1 MARFAPEQVRI
12 HGHQVSFRRGGSG
25 PVLLLLHGIAG
36 SSRTWREVMP
46 MLAERYTVIAP
57 DLIGHGDSAKP
68 VGDYSL
74 GAHASGLRDLL
85 ALLGV
90 ERATIVGQSFGGG
103 VAMQLAYQ
111 HPELCERLVL
121 VDSGGLGR
129 EVSWILRLLTLP
141 GAEYVMPVLFPHLAR
156 QSGNSIARFL
166 FDRGLRSERLA
177 EMWRA
182 YASLTEAANRKAFIR
197 TMRSVIDPG
206 GQSVSAMDRLYLASH
221 LPTLIIWGERDEIIP
236 VSHAYAAHEA
246 IPGSHLEVMEG
257 VGHFPHVERPL
268 AFVAVLTD
276 FMETTQPNPF
286 THEQLREILRR
297 HEAGLDGPGTPSP
310 RPGSAGGDD
319 PTAPLD
325 LEIA

>member
-12 HGHQVSFRRGGSG
+12 HGHQVSFRRGGQG

-46 MLAERYTVIAP
+46 MLAERYTVLAP

-74 GAHASGLRDLL
+74 GAHASGLRDFL

-90 ERATIVGQSFGGG
+90 ERATVVGQSFGGG

-129 EVSWILRLLTLP
+129 EVSWMLRLLTVP
-141 GAEYVMPVLFPHLAR
+141 GAEYVMPVLFPQFAR

-221 LPTLIIWGERDEIIP
+221 LPTLIVWGERDEIIP
-236 VSHAYAAHEA
+236 VSQAYAAHEA
-246 IPGSHLEVMEG
+246 IPGSRLEVMEG

-276 FMETTQPNPF
+276 FMETTEANPF

-297 HEAGLDGPGTPSP
+297 HQAEVDGPGAMS
-310 RPGSAGGDD
+310 PGSGSVGDD
-319 PTAPLD
+319 EPTAPFD
-325 LEIA
+325 REIA